1 MKKTTDY
8 VEDAWKSARQFADP
22 GHQRDY
28 VIGYLR
34 GVIKTME
41 ESNENSG
48 TLRIPRSREQRGMR
62 TVDGSDPPSGV
73 ESIRSVRCTD
83 AD

>member
-22 GHQRDY
+22 GNEMNY

-34 GVIKTME
+34 GVIRMME
-41 ESNENSG
+41 EANEHDRVSFHVED
-48 TLRIPRSREQRGMR
+48 TTRRPYDSTSR
-62 TVDGSDPPSGV
+62 
-73 ESIRSVRCTD
+73 
-83 AD
+83 